1 MLGGL
6 TRPMLPHDDGKSNE
20 NCKRALGLKQQNNN
34 FARASDFLVHFVAI
48 VARLRRETSWF
59 HALEDVNTRE
69 IFFFFFGE
77 LTCK

>member
-48 VARLRRETSWF
+48 VARLRRETS
-59 HALEDVNTRE
+59 
-69 IFFFFFGE
+69 
-77 LTCK
+77 